1 MNIVRPG
8 DGTEAL
14 RNDSVSAEKL
24 LVKDEVE
31 TVHLEIAPGCSLP
44 VHTTPVEVFFYVLE
58 GSGEIEIGDER
69 QPVETDTLVESP
81 KGIRHGLHNTGKGP
95 FRVLVVKT
103 PRPL

>member
-8 DGTEAL
+8 GGTEASK
-14 RNDSVSAEKL
+14 RDSVSAKKL
-24 LVKDEVE
+24 LMKDEVE
-31 TVHLEIAPGCSLP
+31 AVHLEIAPGSSLP
-44 VHTTPVEVFFYVLE
+44 AHETPVEVFFYILE

-69 QPVETDTLVESP
+69 RSVEADTLVESP
-81 KGIRHGLHNTGKGP
+81 KGIRHSLHNTGSGP